1 MAQEA
6 ELFDN
11 SFFAMSSG
19 EANFTDPQ
27 QRLLLEQTYSTL
39 AAADLDKSSLMGR
52 GSAVFLGI
60 MNTDFAE
67 LTRGS
72 TSVYAATGGTIS
84 VAGGRISFVL
94 GSG

>member
-39 AAADLDKSSLMGR
+39 AAANLDKSSLMGR
-52 GSAVFLGI
+52 RSA
-60 MNTDFAE
+60 A
-67 LTRGS
+67 
-72 TSVYAATGGTIS
+72 
-84 VAGGRISFVL
+84 
-94 GSG
+94 